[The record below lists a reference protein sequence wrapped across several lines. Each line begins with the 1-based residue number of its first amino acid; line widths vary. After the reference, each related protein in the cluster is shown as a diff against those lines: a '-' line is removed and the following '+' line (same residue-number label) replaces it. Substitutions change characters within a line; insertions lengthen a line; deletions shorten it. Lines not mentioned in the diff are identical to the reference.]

1 MTTSARASLADNLV
15 TAPRAL
21 LLIDV
26 PGSLRL
32 TRELGD
38 IEAYRLLKA
47 MSGTF
52 NHAPTMARGRV
63 ARRLGDGFLLVFDSV
78 ADAAAHAIAVQRGIQ
93 GLTPAG
99 CSLKVRC
106 AIHHGPVLEAD
117 GDVFGEAVYLTSRVC
132 GHAHGGEILL
142 TGQACQQA
150 GDVAKALN
158 PFGPTLLPGFEDP
171 VPLFELPWRDIPRR
185 DA

>member
-1 MTTSARASLADNLV
+1 MTTPARASRADNLV

-21 LLIDV
+21 LLVDV

-47 MSGTF
+47 MSGMF
-52 NHAPTMARGRV
+52 NEAPTMARGRV
-63 ARRLGDGFLLVFDSV
+63 VRRLGDGFLLVFDSV
-78 ADAAAHAIAVQRGIQ
+78 ADAAAHALAVQQGIQ
-93 GLTPAG
+93 GLKSAG
-99 CSLKVRC
+99 CAIKVRC
-106 AIHHGPVLEAD
+106 AIHYGPVLEAD

-150 GDVAKALN
+150 GDFARALN
-158 PFGPTLLPGFEDP
+158 PFGPTLLPGFEAP
-171 VPLFELPWRDIPRR
+171 VPLFEFPWRDIPHP